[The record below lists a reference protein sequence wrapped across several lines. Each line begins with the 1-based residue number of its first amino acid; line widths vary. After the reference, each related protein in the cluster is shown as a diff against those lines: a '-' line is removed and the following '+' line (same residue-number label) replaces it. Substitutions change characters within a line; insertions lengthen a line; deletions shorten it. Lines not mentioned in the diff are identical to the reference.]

1 MDRDGGG
8 KFSASRAFEV
18 GAGDISCGFGSAAEG
33 GREARIVS
41 GFLVTVYFGLG
52 AFTIF
57 RGGFTKR
64 FGDRRNDDF
73 DYSLDFVCI
82 GGAFEIFCGGDGRD
96 IVCGGNVDCNL
107 AA

>member
-1 MDRDGGG
+1 MDWDGGG
-8 KFSASRAFEV
+8 KFSAGRAFEV
-18 GAGDISCGFGSAAEG
+18 GAGDISFGFGGTEKRG
-33 GREARIVS
+33 GKTRVVP
-41 GFLVTVYFGLG
+41 GFLVAVYFGLG
-52 AFTIF
+52 AFAIF

-64 FGDRRNDDF
+64 FGDGGDDDC
-73 DYSLDFVCI
+73 DYPFDFVCI